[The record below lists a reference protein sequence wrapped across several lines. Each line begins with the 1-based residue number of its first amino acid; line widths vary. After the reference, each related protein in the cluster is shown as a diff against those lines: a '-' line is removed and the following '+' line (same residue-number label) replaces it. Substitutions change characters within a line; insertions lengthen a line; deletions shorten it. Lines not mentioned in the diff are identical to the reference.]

1 MNLFQLNKEFR
12 EAVKRV
18 DFFAEINDG
27 IVNEDLENELIELKL
42 AREEKALNV
51 AGYIKEIEAE
61 AEMIKREESNLR
73 KMREAKENRVKFL
86 REYLQNNVTIGEKLE
101 SPWAKISWRASKSVE
116 ITDEKLIDQK
126 YIVMEPKISK
136 SIIGDDLKAGIEVA
150 GAILKEKMNLQIK

>member
-1 MNLFQLNKEFR
+1 MNLFQLNKEVR

-51 AGYIKEIEAE
+51 AGHIKEIEAE

-86 REYLQNNVTIGEKLE
+86 KEYLRKNINGLP
-101 SPWAKISWRASKSVE
+101 S
-116 ITDEKLIDQK
+116 
-126 YIVMEPKISK
+126 YIK
-136 SIIGDDLKAGIEVA
+136 
-150 GAILKEKMNLQIK
+150 